1 MEELDK
7 GLAIA
12 FKGAAAKQAVAA
24 FRRQIKTWNVALPPT
39 ELLVLDFGLGNFA
52 ETGLIECW
60 VANEMKA
67 GYCGKYLFVFDGQ
80 QCPMHS
86 HQHKHETFHIIKGRF
101 EVTLDG
107 KLFEMGEGN
116 VLPIPPGHPH
126 GFKGMDD
133 ALLLE
138 ISTPCVVSD
147 NQFRDPAIAAWLE
160 KTTSSP
166 GAVPNIQKSAD
177 SNQ

>member
-1 MEELDK
+1 M
-7 GLAIA
+7 
-12 FKGAAAKQAVAA
+12 
-24 FRRQIKTWNVALPPT
+24 
-39 ELLVLDFGLGNFA
+39 LDFGTGNFWL
-52 ETGLIECW
+52 TGLIESW
-60 VANEMKA
+60 IVNEG

-107 KLFEMGEGN
+107 KFFEMGEGD

-126 GFKGMDD
+126 GFKGVGD

-160 KTTSSP
+160 RTTLQP
-166 GAVPNIQKSAD
+166 PLR
-177 SNQ
+177 NQPV